1 MMMEAHL
8 FTQQKE
14 NAWLLLGR
22 EEIPVLYAHL
32 ICAHLQ
38 DSEENAAIGMAVVL
52 EGHTQAVSRISRDQT
67 ARDEIIYLSLSFLDM
82 ICPIGWKRD
91 KEATDDM
98 QRWIHE
104 ITGAGQW
111 DFPNLMKFEINIMSG
126 QPLQS
131 STMDDWSTKS
141 KVNCAPINCNMETF
155 LHILLQHHPLGS
167 LSEFWYNSK

>member
-1 MMMEAHL
+1 MELYAPNHVGLKIPTHTISRINHGTKLHTLHHLMMMEAHL

-91 KEATDDM
+91 KEATDEM
-98 QRWIHE
+98 PM
-104 ITGAGQW
+104 G
-111 DFPNLMKFEINIMSG
+111 
-126 QPLQS
+126 
-131 STMDDWSTKS
+131 
-141 KVNCAPINCNMETF
+141 
-155 LHILLQHHPLGS
+155 
-167 LSEFWYNSK
+167 LS